1 MRILTLNKENISNV
15 LDELIKRSP
24 NHYGSYEKI
33 VDDIVTDV
41 KENGNKALF
50 AYTEK
55 FDKFILTEENIRV
68 TEEEIEEA
76 YNSVSPE
83 FINVMKEAFE
93 NIKAYHEMQVRNSWF
108 NIMACRSKH
117 RS

>member
-1 MRILTLNKENISNV
+1 MRILALNKENISNV

-24 NHYGSYEKI
+24 NHYGSYEQI

-55 FDKFILTEENIRV
+55 FDKFVLSSENIRV

-76 YNSVSPE
+76 YHSVSTE
-83 FINVMKEAFE
+83 FLAVMEEAF
-93 NIKAYHEMQVRNSWF
+93 
-108 NIMACRSKH
+108 
-117 RS
+117 